1 MDSPKDPKLY
11 KLGPQ
16 IVQIVFVFVR
26 RFSTALQ
33 REHSRLLP
41 SSSSGGPGPVDLAG
55 RGRRP
60 GDKCALESPLLP
72 LAVLLH
78 DAERQLVD
86 QVHRRLGVT
95 ATGSRVQGV
104 TNSGKGR
111 HRQWHSKLG
120 PGWLSTY

>member
-1 MDSPKDPKLY
+1 MY
-11 KLGPQ
+11 KLGPQIVQ

-33 REHSRLLP
+33 REFSRLLP
-41 SSSSGGPGPVDLAG
+41 SSSGGPGPVDLAG
-55 RGRRP
+55 RGRRA
-60 GDKCALESPLLP
+60 GDECALESPLLP

-104 TNSGKGR
+104 TESEKVAPEVGHWVSR
-111 HRQWHSKLG
+111 LVLLLSKK
-120 PGWLSTY
+120 